1 MSLAYEEAVL
11 SNVQLSSNYKL
22 TQMKSMVFPSNGFFR
37 ELGVVGILGS
47 DAFAQAVVTFDAR
60 EQIMII
66 NYPYRPDGLKI
77 SEGVAIYPGQTSHP
91 IVDVDFGGIMKRVL
105 FDTGANGLLI
115 LSADDYEDLKDKVE
129 NRLFSRGIGISGVGI
144 GGFDLKNTMEMKK
157 VSIGELN
164 FVGKEFNNMESV
176 TCKGSSLMGVD
187 MLKYGKVVIDYMRNR
202 FYFFPY
208 ESGTEDMTGKLKNW
222 NVGILPVKGHFEI
235 TAVWDRAKDLVAL
248 GDQVIRV
255 NGKNLSELK
264 QSQLEVEAL
273 LDTVEGDVTEI
284 VILKDGKEKKVE
296 IKRM

>member
-1 MSLAYEEAVL
+1 
-11 SNVQLSSNYKL
+11 
-22 TQMKSMVFPSNGFFR
+22 
-37 ELGVVGILGS
+37 
-47 DAFAQAVVTFDAR
+47 
-60 EQIMII
+60 
-66 NYPYRPDGLKI
+66 
-77 SEGVAIYPGQTSHP
+77 
-91 IVDVDFGGIMKRVL
+91 
-105 FDTGANGLLI
+105 
-115 LSADDYEDLKDKVE
+115 
-129 NRLFSRGIGISGVGI
+129 
-144 GGFDLKNTMEMKK
+144 MKK

-235 TAVWDRAKDLVAL
+235 TAVWDSAKDLVAL